1 VKLSYAEYEKAKD
14 FTCLGAWCLLCG
26 PENHLK
32 RRALARMREEAIRP
46 GEDISWEVLDG
57 PGISA
62 RDLLNR
68 CQTGALFGGSRVLV
82 IQSADRIDADEQDRL
97 AKDVG
102 ALPQGVSVILVTA
115 EVADR
120 NGRRRAVRAAL
131 RRAIEQHGLAIE
143 FAAMK
148 VPAAAAWAI
157 QQAKERGKKLEPSA
171 ARKLAEQRVGTGL
184 AEMESEVE
192 KLSLYVGDASAITTA
207 DVDAVTPRLVEED
220 VWGLMD
226 AVRQRS
232 SGRAVAILR
241 ELLTERR
248 EDPGRLLGLLAQS
261 VRLIWQTKLLMDHG
275 WRPGQQ
281 PNEETAALL
290 PQEGRKNA
298 LAQLTRLPWMAKRTM
313 QAATGFS
320 WEQLTRALQ
329 ALLSC
334 DLAMKG
340 IQGKI
345 ADEAF
350 ALELLVIQLCS
361 DIDMPVWQSPAG
373 EKRVG

>member
-1 VKLSYAEYEKAKD
+1 VKLSYPDYEKAKD
-14 FTCLGAWCLLCG
+14 FTCLGTWCVLFG

-32 RRALARMREEAIRP
+32 RRALARMREEVSKP
-46 GEDISWEVLDG
+46 GEDIAWEMLDG
-57 PGISA
+57 LGISA

-82 IQSADRIDADEQDRL
+82 VQSADRIDGDEQDRL

-102 ALPQGVSVILVTA
+102 ALPHGVSVILVTA
-115 EVADR
+115 EAGDR
-120 NGRRRAVRAAL
+120 SGRRRALHAKLHRAV
-131 RRAIEQHGLAIE
+131 EQHGLAIE

-148 VPAAAAWAI
+148 VPEAAAWAV

-192 KLSLYVGDASAITTA
+192 KLSLYVGDATVITTA
-207 DVDAVTPRLVEED
+207 DVDMVTPRLLEED
-220 VWGLMD
+220 IWGLMD

-241 ELLTERR
+241 ELLGERR
-248 EDPGRLLGLLAQS
+248 EDPTRLLGLLAQS

-281 PNEETAALL
+281 PTEEIAALL
-290 PQEGRKNA
+290 PQDGRKNA

-313 QAATGFS
+313 QAAAGFS
-320 WEQLTRALQ
+320 WEKLTRALQ

-373 EKRVG
+373 EKRLG

>member
-1 VKLSYAEYEKAKD
+1 
-14 FTCLGAWCLLCG
+14 
-26 PENHLK
+26 
-32 RRALARMREEAIRP
+32 
-46 GEDISWEVLDG
+46 VLDG

-131 RRAIEQHGLAIE
+131 RRAIEQYGLAIE